1 VHLVCDGKSF
11 KADNY
16 AKATAALE
24 DTKKAPAGSAEQA
37 GVSGRK
43 GYARVPFERGGS
55 SRSCVTFAD
64 VASDDRVYAL
74 FCRPAVRGGGGGKG
88 DEANDVYKL
97 VRMCKDKKFFPVIVF
112 SFSRRETEA
121 NCSMCSKLA
130 FNNEEE
136 AAQVQAVCAFPF

>member
-1 VHLVCDGKSF
+1 
-11 KADNY
+11 
-16 AKATAALE
+16 
-24 DTKKAPAGSAEQA
+24 
-37 GVSGRK
+37 
-43 GYARVPFERGGS
+43 
-55 SRSCVTFAD
+55 
-64 VASDDRVYAL
+64 
-74 FCRPAVRGGGGGKG
+74 VRGGRGGKG

-136 AAQVQAVCAFPF
+136 AAQVQAVCASPSLKTNHASSAPRCRRLPLSPLFANCCNQPDQLSRLADL